1 MIHLS
6 KKYAYDGVVKKSKV
20 YTEENLEKVKKIHK
34 DIKAKTGVGS
44 DMMGWLDY
52 VNQPDTTQILQKMLA
67 LYKSWQEQN
76 VNTVIVSGIGGSALG
91 ARAAIHMCVNKYMQ
105 GGMKVIWMDSIS
117 PSGNA
122 ELLKHLRKTRIRPAA
137 IVISKSGTT
146 LETLI
151 NYRFIKAVLK
161 YKYEEDI
168 TDKLAI
174 VTGEEDT
181 NKLRKLATKLKYPL
195 FSIPKN
201 IGGRFSSLTPAGLLP
216 MIMSGIDVFQ
226 VIEGAK
232 DALKDCSKPDIT
244 ENTAYDYAL
253 HRVAY
258 LNNGYVNE
266 IIDSYEK
273 KLSALLEQ
281 AKQLY
286 AETEAKTEKAL
297 CPIPATFTMDLHSIG
312 QYMQQGPKNF
322 FETTI
327 WVRRSSGNAKI
338 PEDIKTNDGLG
349 FLDGLWLSEINR
361 LIYKSVAEAHAKG
374 AKTPVIILEMDKM
387 GPYDYGYYF
396 MWLCISVTMSAYLL
410 DVNPFNQPG
419 VEAYK
424 SILKT
429 KLKELKEKTDDK
441 KAEEGF

>member
-6 KKYAYDGVVKKSKV
+6 KKYAYEGTVKKSKV
-20 YTEENLEKVKKIHK
+20 YTEENIEKVKKIHK
-34 DIKAKTGVGS
+34 DIKSKTGLGS

-52 VNQPDTTQILQKMLA
+52 VNQPETSQILQKMLA

-76 VNTVIVSGIGGSALG
+76 INTVIVSGIGGSCLG
-91 ARAAIHMCVNKYMQ
+91 ARAAIHMCLNKYMQ

-122 ELLKHLRKTRIRPAA
+122 ELLKHLRKSKIRLAG
-137 IVISKSGTT
+137 IIISKSGTT

-151 NYRFIKAVLK
+151 NYRFIKAVLN
-161 YKYEEDI
+161 YKYDDNI
-168 TDKLAI
+168 TDKLAV
-174 VTGEEDT
+174 VTGEEDS
-181 NKLRKLATKLKYPL
+181 NKLRKLAVKMKYPL
-195 FSIPKN
+195 FFIPKD

-216 MIMSGIDVFQ
+216 MIMAGIDVFQ

-232 DALKDCSKPDIT
+232 DALKDCSKPDLA
-244 ENTAYDYAL
+244 ENSAYDYAL
-253 HRVAY
+253 HRVTY

-273 KLSALLEQ
+273 KLAALLEQ

-297 CPIPATFTMDLHSIG
+297 CPIPATYTMDLHSIG

-327 WVRRSSGNAKI
+327 WIRRSSGNAKI
-338 PEDIKTNDGLG
+338 PEDIKTNDGLT

-361 LIYKSVAEAHAKG
+361 LVYKSVAEAHAKD
-374 AKTPVIILEMDKM
+374 ANIPVILLEMDKM

-396 MWLCISVTMSAYLL
+396 MWLSISVTMSAYLL
-410 DVNPFNQPG
+410 GVNPFNQPG

-424 SILKT
+424 SILKVR
-429 KLKELKEKTDDK
+429 LKELKEKTDEK
-441 KAEEGF
+441 REEEGF